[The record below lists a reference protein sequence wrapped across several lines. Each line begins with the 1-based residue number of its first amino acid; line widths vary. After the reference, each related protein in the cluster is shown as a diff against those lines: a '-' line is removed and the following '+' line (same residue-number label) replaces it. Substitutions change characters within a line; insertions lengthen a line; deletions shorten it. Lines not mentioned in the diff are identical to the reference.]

1 MPFRVVIPARYD
13 SSRLPG
19 KVLLPLAGKPML
31 QWVHER
37 ARDSKAAEVII
48 ATDDERIAE
57 AARGFTADVA
67 LTGRTHVSGTDRIA
81 EVAATRGWRDDD
93 IVVNVQGDEP
103 LIPPAV
109 IDQVA
114 ALLHAHARAD
124 IATLAARIDQV
135 ADLNDPNNVK
145 VACDASGRALY
156 FSRAPIPWN
165 RDAVNTLTPA
175 SLRLIVSD
183 CCDLGLLALRETSL
197 SPTEPTAGEF
207 FMTLS
212 PTGAGPGLSRL
223 DLLRAVEGELAPD
236 RDALDV
242 LLATFPAGTVAG
254 APKLRAIEILDR
266 LEPEARG
273 PYAGAT
279 GYLSFTG
286 DLDACITIRTLVA
299 RETASGREVSVTA
312 GAGIVADSD
321 PESERLETENKA
333 AGLLAAVALAERL
346 EGRS

>member
-67 LTGRTHVSGTDRIA
+67 MTGRTHVSGTDRIA

-175 SLRLIVSD
+175 SLRHIGIYAYRVA
-183 CCDLGLLALRETSL
+183 ALRRLASL
-197 SPTEPTAGEF
+197 PA
-207 FMTLS
+207 
-212 PTGAGPGLSRL
+212 SRL
-223 DLLRAVEGELAPD
+223 EQIEKLEQLRALENGM
-236 RDALDV
+236 
-242 LLATFPAGTVAG
+242 
-254 APKLRAIEILDR
+254 EIR
-266 LEPEARG
+266 
-273 PYAGAT
+273 
-279 GYLSFTG
+279 
-286 DLDACITIRTLVA
+286 
-299 RETASGREVSVTA
+299 
-312 GAGIVADSD
+312 
-321 PESERLETENKA
+321 
-333 AGLLAAVALAERL
+333 VALACERPLADVNTAADL
-346 EGRS
+346 ERAERALSVRP